1 MQKLSDI
8 TIGKEY
14 IVKSIDDDELAQK
27 LLEMG
32 CTPGE
37 KIIVER
43 KAPFDDPIAIVVSGF
58 MLSIRKEDA
67 EKIIVKKLYKNL
79 VILD

>member
-8 TIGKEY
+8 AIGKEY
-14 IVKSIDDDELAQK
+14 IIDSINDDELAQK

-37 KIIVER
+37 KVVVER
-43 KAPFDDPIAIVVSGF
+43 KAPFNDPIAIVVSGF
-58 MLSIRKEDA
+58 MLSLRKQDA
-67 EKIIVKKLYKNL
+67 NKIIVKKL
-79 VILD
+79 

>member
-8 TIGKEY
+8 AIGKEY
-14 IVKSIDDDELAQK
+14 IIDAINDDELAQK

-37 KIIVER
+37 KIMVER
-43 KAPFDDPIAIVVSGF
+43 KAPFNDPIAIVVSGF
-58 MLSIRKEDA
+58 MMSLRKEDA
-67 EKIIVKKLYKNL
+67 QQITVKKL
-79 VILD
+79 

>member
-8 TIGKEY
+8 TIGEEY
-14 IVKSIDDDELAQK
+14 IVKSINDDELAQK

-32 CTPGE
+32 CTPEE

-43 KAPFDDPIAIVVSGF
+43 KAPFDDPIAIIVSGF
-58 MLSIRKEDA
+58 MLSIRKKDA
-67 EKIIVKKLYKNL
+67 EKIIVKKS
-79 VILD
+79 

>member
-8 TIGKEY
+8 AIGKEY
-14 IVKSIDDDELAQK
+14 LIDAINDDELAQK

-37 KIIVER
+37 KIMVER
-43 KAPFDDPIAIVVSGF
+43 KAPFNDPIAIVVSGF
-58 MLSIRKEDA
+58 MLSLRKEDA
-67 EKIIVKKLYKNL
+67 QQIIVKKL
-79 VILD
+79 

>member
-1 MQKLSDI
+1 MQKLSDV

-14 IVKSIDDDELAQK
+14 IVKSINDDELAQK

-37 KIIVER
+37 RIIVER
-43 KAPFDDPIAIVVSGF
+43 KAPFDDPIAIIVSGF
-58 MLSIRKEDA
+58 MLSIRKQDA
-67 EKIIVKKLYKNL
+67 EKIIVKKS
-79 VILD
+79 

>member
-8 TIGKEY
+8 AIGKEY
-14 IVKSIDDDELAQK
+14 IINAINDDELAQK

-37 KIIVER
+37 KIMVER
-43 KAPFDDPIAIVVSGF
+43 KAPFNDPIAIVVSGF
-58 MLSIRKEDA
+58 MLSLRKEDA
-67 EKIIVKKLYKNL
+67 QQIIVKKL
-79 VILD
+79 

>member
-8 TIGKEY
+8 AIGKEY
-14 IVKSIDDDELAQK
+14 IIDTINDDELAQK

-37 KIIVER
+37 KIMVER
-43 KAPFDDPIAIVVSGF
+43 KAPFNDPIAIVVSGF
-58 MLSIRKEDA
+58 MLSLRKEDA
-67 EKIIVKKLYKNL
+67 QQIIVKKL
-79 VILD
+79 

>member
-1 MQKLSDI
+1 MEKLSDI
-8 TIGKEY
+8 VVGEEY
-14 IVKSIDDDELAQK
+14 VVKSIKNDELAQK

-37 KIIVER
+37 KIIVDR
-43 KAPFDDPIAIVVSGF
+43 KAPFDDPIAVIVSGF

-67 EKIIVKKLYKNL
+67 TQIIVKKS
-79 VILD
+79 

>member
-8 TIGKEY
+8 AIGKEY
-14 IVKSIDDDELAQK
+14 IIDSINDDELAQK

-37 KIIVER
+37 KVVVER
-43 KAPFDDPIAIVVSGF
+43 KAPFNDPIAIVVSGF
-58 MLSIRKEDA
+58 MLSLRKQDA
-67 EKIIVKKLYKNL
+67 SKIIVKKL
-79 VILD
+79 

>member
-8 TIGKEY
+8 AIGKEY
-14 IVKSIDDDELAQK
+14 IIDAINDDELAQK

-37 KIIVER
+37 KIMVER
-43 KAPFDDPIAIVVSGF
+43 KAPFNDPIAIVVSGF
-58 MLSIRKEDA
+58 MLSIRKENA
-67 EKIIVKKLYKNL
+67 EQIIVKKP
-79 VILD
+79 

>member
-8 TIGKEY
+8 AIGKEY
-14 IVKSIDDDELAQK
+14 LIDAINDDELAQK

-67 EKIIVKKLYKNL
+67 EQIIVKKP
-79 VILD
+79 

>member
-8 TIGKEY
+8 AIGKEY
-14 IVKSIDDDELAQK
+14 IIDAINDDELAQK

-37 KIIVER
+37 KVVVER
-43 KAPFDDPIAIVVSGF
+43 KAPFNDPIAIVVSGF
-58 MLSIRKEDA
+58 MLSLRKEDA
-67 EKIIVKKLYKNL
+67 QQIIVKKL
-79 VILD
+79 

>member
-8 TIGKEY
+8 AIGKEY
-14 IVKSIDDDELAQK
+14 IIDSINDDELAQK

-37 KIIVER
+37 KVVVER
-43 KAPFDDPIAIVVSGF
+43 KAPFNDPIAIVVSGF
-58 MLSIRKEDA
+58 MLSLRKQE
-67 EKIIVKKLYKNL
+67 V
-79 VILD
+79 VS

>member
-8 TIGKEY
+8 AIGEEY
-14 IVKSIDDDELAQK
+14 IIDAINDDELAQK

-37 KIIVER
+37 KIMVER
-43 KAPFDDPIAIVVSGF
+43 KAPFNDPIAIVVSGF
-58 MLSIRKEDA
+58 MLSLRKEDA
-67 EKIIVKKLYKNL
+67 QQIIVKKL
-79 VILD
+79 

>member
-8 TIGKEY
+8 AIGKEY
-14 IVKSIDDDELAQK
+14 IIDSINDYELAQK

-37 KIIVER
+37 KVVVER
-43 KAPFDDPIAIVVSGF
+43 KAPFNDPIAIVVSGF
-58 MLSIRKEDA
+58 MLSLRKKDA
-67 EKIIVKKLYKNL
+67 NKIIVKKL
-79 VILD
+79 

>member
-8 TIGKEY
+8 AIGEEY
-14 IVKSIDDDELAQK
+14 IIDAINDDELAQK

-37 KIIVER
+37 KIMVER
-43 KAPFDDPIAIVVSGF
+43 KAPFNDPIAIVVSGF
-58 MLSIRKEDA
+58 MLSFRKEDA
-67 EKIIVKKLYKNL
+67 QQIIVKNL
-79 VILD
+79 

>member
-8 TIGKEY
+8 AIGKEY
-14 IVKSIDDDELAQK
+14 IIDAINDDELAQK

-37 KIIVER
+37 KIMVER
-43 KAPFDDPIAIVVSGF
+43 KAPFNDPIAIVVSGF
-58 MLSIRKEDA
+58 MLSLRKTDA
-67 EKIIVKKLYKNL
+67 QQIIVKKL
-79 VILD
+79 

>member
-8 TIGKEY
+8 AIGKEY
-14 IVKSIDDDELAQK
+14 MIDAINDDELAQK

-37 KIIVER
+37 KIMVER
-43 KAPFDDPIAIVVSGF
+43 KAPFNDPIAIVVSGF
-58 MLSIRKEDA
+58 MLSLRKEDA
-67 EKIIVKKLYKNL
+67 QQIIVKKL
-79 VILD
+79 

>member
-8 TIGKEY
+8 VIGKEY
-14 IVKSIDDDELAQK
+14 IIDAINDDELAQK

-37 KIIVER
+37 KIMVER
-43 KAPFDDPIAIVVSGF
+43 KAPFNDPIAIVVSGF
-58 MLSIRKEDA
+58 MLSLRKEDA
-67 EKIIVKKLYKNL
+67 QQIIVKKL
-79 VILD
+79 

>member
-8 TIGKEY
+8 AIGKEY
-14 IVKSIDDDELAQK
+14 IIDTINDDELAQK

-37 KIIVER
+37 KVVVER
-43 KAPFDDPIAIVVSGF
+43 KAPFNDPIAIVVSGF
-58 MLSIRKEDA
+58 MLSLRKEDA
-67 EKIIVKKLYKNL
+67 EKIIVKQL
-79 VILD
+79 

>member
-8 TIGKEY
+8 AIGKEY
-14 IVKSIDDDELAQK
+14 LIDAINDDELAQK

-37 KIIVER
+37 KIMVER
-43 KAPFDDPIAIVVSGF
+43 KAPFNDPIAIVVSGF
-58 MLSIRKEDA
+58 MLSIRKQDA
-67 EKIIVKKLYKNL
+67 KQIIVKQ
-79 VILD
+79 V

>member
-8 TIGKEY
+8 AIGKEY
-14 IVKSIDDDELAQK
+14 IIDAINDDELAQK

-37 KIIVER
+37 KIMVER
-43 KAPFDDPIAIVVSGF
+43 KAPFNDPIAIVVSGF
-58 MLSIRKEDA
+58 MLSLRKQDA
-67 EKIIVKKLYKNL
+67 NKIIVKKL
-79 VILD
+79 

>member
-8 TIGKEY
+8 AIGKEY
-14 IVKSIDDDELAQK
+14 IIDAINDDELAQK

-37 KIIVER
+37 KIMVER
-43 KAPFDDPIAIVVSGF
+43 KAPFNDPIAIVVSGF
-58 MLSIRKEDA
+58 MLSLRKEDA
-67 EKIIVKKLYKNL
+67 QQIIVKRL
-79 VILD
+79 

>member
-8 TIGKEY
+8 AIGKEY
-14 IVKSIDDDELAQK
+14 IIDAINDDELAQK

-37 KIIVER
+37 KVVVER
-43 KAPFDDPIAIVVSGF
+43 KAPFNDPIAIVVSGF
-58 MLSIRKEDA
+58 MLSLRKTDA
-67 EKIIVKKLYKNL
+67 QQIIVKKL
-79 VILD
+79 

>member
-8 TIGKEY
+8 AIGKEY
-14 IVKSIDDDELAQK
+14 MIDAINDDELAQK

-37 KIIVER
+37 KVMVER
-43 KAPFDDPIAIVVSGF
+43 KAPFNDPIAIVVSGF
-58 MLSIRKEDA
+58 MLSLRKEDA
-67 EKIIVKKLYKNL
+67 QQIIVKKL
-79 VILD
+79 

>member
-8 TIGKEY
+8 AIGKEY
-14 IVKSIDDDELAQK
+14 IIDAINDDELAQK

-37 KIIVER
+37 KVVVER
-43 KAPFDDPIAIVVSGF
+43 KAPFNDPIAIVVSGF
-58 MLSIRKEDA
+58 MLSLRKEDA
-67 EKIIVKKLYKNL
+67 RKIIVKEL
-79 VILD
+79 

>member
-1 MQKLSDI
+1 MQNLAELVIGSKGEMIQISDNSL
-8 TIGKEY
+8 E
-14 IVKSIDDDELAQK
+14 QK

-43 KAPFDDPIAIVVSGF
+43 KAPFNDPIAIVVSGF

-67 EKIIVKKLYKNL
+67 EQIIVKKP
-79 VILD
+79 

>member
-8 TIGKEY
+8 AIGKEY
-14 IVKSIDDDELAQK
+14 IIDAINDDELAQK

-37 KIIVER
+37 KVVVER
-43 KAPFDDPIAIVVSGF
+43 KAPFNDPIAIVVSGF
-58 MLSIRKEDA
+58 MMSLRKEDA
-67 EKIIVKKLYKNL
+67 QQIIVKKL
-79 VILD
+79 